1 MKRFVMFFK
10 TKSDADL
17 QKTLFENSNGLLPVP
32 GSPGTFY
39 HYTVKGPT
47 KEAENK
53 WRLDVT
59 RTP

>member
-1 MKRFVMFFK
+1 MFFK